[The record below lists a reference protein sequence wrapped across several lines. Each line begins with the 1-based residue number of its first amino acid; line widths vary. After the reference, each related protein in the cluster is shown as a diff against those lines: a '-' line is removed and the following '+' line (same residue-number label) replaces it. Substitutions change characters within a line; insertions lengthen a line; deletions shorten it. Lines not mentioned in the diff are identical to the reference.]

1 MRSPLYQGAILS
13 VCLCAVAG
21 CALFRDDTAVVQ
33 NSSPMQLARSSPDS
47 VKMEIIWARIPASD
61 AAPTD
66 EAWAEIDETRIDPEV
81 RRELAN
87 NGLRAG
93 VISGR
98 LPVAIASALNHGEG
112 DADAT
117 VIDGVSTDLAADA
130 EVHGRVRQL
139 KRNQR
144 MEIQASEKFDS
155 LPLLVSSGRELGGR
169 RYEQAQAVYA
179 LKVDPQPDST
189 TLVELTPEL
198 HHGTPRMQWTGGD
211 GGVLHQAPL
220 REREVFERL
229 RVSVPL
235 APDDM
240 LVLMSLPKSKSR
252 LGQYFHTA
260 DASSGP
266 QQKLILI
273 RVADV
278 PPSNAFAGR

>member
-1 MRSPLYQGAILS
+1 MRSPLYQGAVLW
-13 VCLCAVAG
+13 VCLCACAG
-21 CALFRDDTAVVQ
+21 CAVFREDTAVVQ
-33 NSSPMQLARSSPDS
+33 NHSPMRLAQSSPDS

-61 AAPTD
+61 VAPTND
-66 EAWAEIDETRIDPEV
+66 AWAEIDETRIDPEV
-81 RRELAN
+81 RRELTN

-98 LPVAIASALNHGEG
+98 LPEAIAEALNHGEG
-112 DADAT
+112 DADSA
-117 VIDGVSTDLAADA
+117 VIDGESTDLAADA
-130 EVHGRVRQL
+130 PVHGRVRQL
-139 KRNQR
+139 KRHQR
-144 MEIQASEKFDS
+144 MEIQASEVFAS

-235 APDDM
+235 APGDM

-252 LGQYFHTA
+252 LGQYFHTS
-260 DASSGP
+260 DASGGP

-278 PPSNAFAGR
+278 PPSNSFAVR

>member
-1 MRSPLYQGAILS
+1 MQSPFYQGAVLS
-13 VCLCAVAG
+13 VCLCVVGG
-21 CALFRDDTAVVQ
+21 CAMFRDDTAVVQ
-33 NSSPMQLARSSPDS
+33 NHSPMRPAHSSPDS
-47 VKMEIIWARIPASD
+47 VKMEIIWARIPVSEL
-61 AAPTD
+61 APTD
-66 EAWAEIDETRIDPEV
+66 EAWAEIDETRIDPDV
-81 RRELAN
+81 RRELAS

-98 LPVAIASALNHGEG
+98 LPEAIASALNHGEG
-112 DADAT
+112 DADSA
-117 VIDGVSTDLAADA
+117 VIDGESTDLAADA

-139 KRNQR
+139 RRNER
-144 MEIQASEKFDS
+144 MEIQASEVFAS

-189 TLVELTPEL
+189 TVVELTPEL

-220 REREVFERL
+220 RDREVFERL
-229 RVSVPL
+229 RISAPL
-235 APDDM
+235 APGDI

-278 PPSNAFAGR
+278 PASNAFAGR